1 MNGELRLASYL
12 APTRPATVGELEIH
26 AEALSKMASAILTEL
41 ANGKYDKELA
51 VGKQMLSNL
60 AIAIPAF
67 GAVEKGLEFFLWINR
82 ITAPTGPIV
91 PDGHGGWVPEGNSRY
106 NPETGEFL

>member
-1 MNGELRLASYL
+1 MNGEMRLASNL
-12 APTRPATVGELEIH
+12 APTRPETAGELVIH

-41 ANGKYDKELA
+41 ASGKYDKGIA
-51 VGKQMLSNL
+51 VGKELLSGIAL
-60 AIAIPAF
+60 AIPEFA
-67 GAVEKGLEFFLWINR
+67 AVEKGLEVFLWLNR

-91 PDGHGGWVPEGNSRY
+91 KGRHGEWIPLSNSRY